1 MHTAFLKM
9 SINVRFFNHFLV
21 RDKEVD
27 RLLLAIW
34 LGNYYFTMYLPAVKY
49 SLSVTTMTMKELHS
63 VQSLMTAVTL
73 NKFGYHRNYPHAV
86 VFAPI
91 RLFGCGMCDLRIEQ
105 GLAQIN
111 ALLDYIGTSHKIGNV
126 MSISLRSLQV
136 EADISSNILAVPS
149 KELTYVT
156 DCWFLGLHKFCATH
170 RIRIHVKANRV
181 PSSARQHD
189 QFIMDI
195 APPQCLLNNRSLW
208 TSTLSVFTSRYVLSA
223 TLQLQLAAQFI
234 SLLGKSNP
242 SAIAGAIFHFP
253 IKKHQRPVKEDYGA
267 KFFIIFYV
275 PNHRQQTYV

>member
-1 MHTAFLKM
+1 M

-86 VFAPI
+86 VFASI
-91 RLFGCGMCDLRIEQ
+91 RLFGCGICDLRIEQ

-136 EADISSNILAVPS
+136 EADISSNILAMPS

-156 DCWFLGLHKFCATH
+156 DCWFLGLHKFCAEH
-170 RIRIHVKANRV
+170 RIGINVKAN
-181 PSSARQHD
+181 
-189 QFIMDI
+189 
-195 APPQCLLNNRSLW
+195 
-208 TSTLSVFTSRYVLSA
+208 
-223 TLQLQLAAQFI
+223 
-234 SLLGKSNP
+234 
-242 SAIAGAIFHFP
+242 
-253 IKKHQRPVKEDYGA
+253 
-267 KFFIIFYV
+267 
-275 PNHRQQTYV
+275 